1 MSAPVTPPGLGP
13 APSDRAR
20 AVKAVLALLVLNA
33 VLSFEN
39 WWPTPAI
46 KPDTRLAPE
55 FVLLWVLLLIAV
67 RTWGR
72 VPRRVLGA
80 LALAYLALAIGRY
93 ADVTVAGL
101 FGRNLNLYWDGQQI
115 PRFLWVSAQNLPV
128 WLQFVIVGSVL
139 GLFWGIYRGLRAL
152 IVLAARDAAPWAL
165 RSPLSLAVTA
175 AAVVLVAANLAGV
188 RATWPIVAKPVIPTY
203 LRQADL
209 LSTAFSPIR
218 LAQAL
223 PASPRFDSD
232 LGTLGRADVMLFFV
246 ESYGAMAF
254 ENPTAYRELTPAR
267 RELERTIAA
276 SGRQAVSAY
285 VRAATFG
292 GASELSHLSL
302 LSGVDLSDPI
312 RHDLLLTTSRPTLIS
327 LFRSHGYETIGF
339 YPALNWDWPEKSFYG
354 FDKFY
359 DRRDL
364 DYRGP
369 RLGYW
374 WIPDQVAIA
383 RLEQREP
390 LRADS
395 PPRLLFFPTITSHI
409 PFRPVPP
416 YQPDW
421 SRAASDT
428 PFDED
433 ALNRALADKV
443 DWLDLFPA
451 YLRMMEYNYRWLA
464 GYLARPAPRD
474 YLMILV
480 GDHQPASSVSGN
492 GAPWH
497 VPVHIVSSNPA
508 LLKRFVAQGFVPGL
522 EPRLPVLGA
531 MHDLTQILLSAFDA
545 GPQPQQAALARQR

>member
-1 MSAPVTPPGLGP
+1 ML
-13 APSDRAR
+13 
-20 AVKAVLALLVLNA
+20 
-33 VLSFEN
+33 E
-39 WWPTPAI
+39 
-46 KPDTRLAPE
+46 
-55 FVLLWVLLLIAV
+55 
-67 RTWGR
+67 
-72 VPRRVLGA
+72 
-80 LALAYLALAIGRY
+80 
-93 ADVTVAGL
+93 
-101 FGRNLNLYWDGQQI
+101 
-115 PRFLWVSAQNLPV
+115 
-128 WLQFVIVGSVL
+128 
-139 GLFWGIYRGLRAL
+139 
-152 IVLAARDAAPWAL
+152 
-165 RSPLSLAVTA
+165 
-175 AAVVLVAANLAGV
+175 
-188 RATWPIVAKPVIPTY
+188 
-203 LRQADL
+203 
-209 LSTAFSPIR
+209 
-218 LAQAL
+218 
-223 PASPRFDSD
+223 
-232 LGTLGRADVMLFFV
+232 RADVMLFFV

-267 RELERTIAA
+267 RNLEGEIAA
-276 SGRQAVSAY
+276 TGRQAVSAY
-285 VRAATFG
+285 VRASTFG

-312 RHDLLLTTSRPTLIS
+312 RHDLLLTTSRPTLVS

-369 RLGYW
+369 HLGYW

-428 PFDED
+428 PFDEE
-433 ALNRALADKV
+433 AVARALADKV

-451 YLRMMEYNYRWLA
+451 YLRMMAYNYRWLA

-508 LLKRFVAQGFVPGL
+508 LLQRFVAQGFRPGL
-522 EPRLPVLGA
+522 EPKLPVLGG
-531 MHDLTQILLSAFDA
+531 MHDLTQILLSAFDG
-545 GPQPQQAALARQR
+545 GPQLQQASLVRQR